1 MFCFINFLL
10 TFADIGWYL
19 SCLGLFFPALTSS
32 RTGTAHEMVLDT
44 RHQVTLL
51 TWQEFHLSASA
62 IKKPAPFTIAFN
74 TLMGRGYI
82 LCSNMS
88 KNDPAH
94 TK

>member
-1 MFCFINFLL
+1 MI
-10 TFADIGWYL
+10 
-19 SCLGLFFPALTSS
+19 
-32 RTGTAHEMVLDT
+32 LDT

-51 TWQEFHLSASA
+51 TWQEFHLKSASA
-62 IKKPAPFTIAFN
+62 IKKPAPFTITFN